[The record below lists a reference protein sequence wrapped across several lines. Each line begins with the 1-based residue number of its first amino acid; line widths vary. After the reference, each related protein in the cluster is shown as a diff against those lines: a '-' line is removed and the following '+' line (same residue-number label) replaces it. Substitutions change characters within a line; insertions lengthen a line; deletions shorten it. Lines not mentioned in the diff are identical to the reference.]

1 MSTRLALVILLVPAL
16 TGADVVDRTAAGF
29 NVKTVVTVAASPERA
44 FRAVVDDIGSWW
56 DPSHTFSGDARNL
69 SIAANPGG
77 CFCETLKNSGG
88 VAHAVVNHVVPGE
101 LLRMT
106 GALGPLQEHAVTGTL
121 TWQFAASGQ
130 DATITLT
137 YSVGGYFPGGFE
149 KIAGPVDQ
157 VLSDQVKRLKAYLE
171 RASGFRLQA
180 EDLPAKAGSHRNIPI
195 DRTIP
200 AEKVR

>member
-1 MSTRLALVILLVPAL
+1 MSRVLTLVLVVLPAL
-16 TGADVVDRTAAGF
+16 AHADVVDRSPAGF
-29 NVKTVVTVAASPERA
+29 TVKTVVTVAASPERA
-44 FRAVVDDIGSWW
+44 FRALVDDVGSWW
-56 DPSHTFSGDARNL
+56 DSSHTFSGDARNL
-69 SIAANPGG
+69 SITANPGG

-88 VAHAVVNHVVPGE
+88 VAHAVVNYVVPGE

-137 YSVGGYFPGGFE
+137 YRVGGYFPGGLE

-157 VLSDQVKRLKAYLE
+157 VLSEQLKRLKAYVE
-171 RASGFRLQA
+171 RGVR
-180 EDLPAKAGSHRNIPI
+180 RNETP
-195 DRTIP
+195 
-200 AEKVR
+200 